1 MTKTFPRS
9 RYASGPRTGLLL
21 AGVAGLVFVVLAPGA
36 SGSVRAD
43 TLSGVPLEEIHNG
56 LDIHGH
62 TGFLTII
69 TALSHAGYEIV
80 STDVTLLNRVRIRA
94 RNNSHLREIV
104 VSRASG
110 RVLRDVV
117 VQTFSTSTP
126 VPLEELLEF
135 LPDGTVRVRQD
146 GN

>member
-1 MTKTFPRS
+1 MTKRFIRHEDTP
-9 RYASGPRTGLLL
+9 GPRPGLIFLCMVTL
-21 AGVAGLVFVVLAPGA
+21 AFVLAS
-36 SGSVRAD
+36 SGIARAD
-43 TLSGVPLEEIHNG
+43 PAPGLPLEEIHDG
-56 LDIHGH
+56 LDTHGH
-62 TGFLTII
+62 TEFLTII
-69 TALSHAGYEIV
+69 TALSRVGYEIV

-94 RNNSHLREIV
+94 ENDNHLREIV

-117 VQTFSTSTP
+117 VQTYQASTP

-135 LPDGTVRVRQD
+135 LPDGTIRARQG